1 MEEVIRRARQIKLLA
16 LDVDGVLT
24 DGTLVFGREGD
35 AFKLFHARD
44 GMGVSLLRRMG
55 VAVALVTGRYSD
67 MVRMRAEEL
76 KLDAVCQGR
85 QDKGTAIHELMA
97 QFQLNAEQIAY
108 IGDDLIDLP
117 ALTQVGLACAVS
129 DAVPEVKERVHFVT
143 GAPGGRGA
151 VREVAELILK
161 AQGKWDLIIE
171 NYLEQGQGDR
181 Q

>member
-1 MEEVIRRARQIKLLA
+1 MEEATKRAQLIKLVA

-35 AFKLFHARD
+35 AFKLFHVRD
-44 GMGVSLLRRMG
+44 GMGMSLLRRMG
-55 VAVALVTGRYSD
+55 IAVALVTGRYSD

-85 QDKGTAIHELMA
+85 QDKGVAIDELMT
-97 QFQLNAEQIAY
+97 QFQLTAEQIAY

-117 ALTQVGLACAVS
+117 ALSKVGLACAVA
-129 DAVPEVKERVHFVT
+129 DAVSEVKERAHFIT

-161 AQGKWDLIIE
+161 AQGKWPLIIE
-171 NYLEQGQGDR
+171 NYLAQGQGDR

>member
-1 MEEVIRRARQIKLLA
+1 MEEVTRRARQIKLVA

-24 DGTLVFGREGD
+24 DGTLVFGHEGD
-35 AFKLFHARD
+35 AFKLFHVRD

-55 VAVALVTGRYSD
+55 IAVALVTGRYSD

-85 QDKGTAIHELMA
+85 QDKGTAIDELMV
-97 QFQLNAEQIAY
+97 QFQVTAEEIAY
-108 IGDDLIDLP
+108 VGDDLIDLP
-117 ALTQVGLACAVS
+117 ALTKVGLACAVA
-129 DAVPEVKERVHFVT
+129 DAVDEVKEHTHFVT
-143 GAPGGRGA
+143 VNPGGRGA

-161 AQGKWDLIIE
+161 AQGKWASIIA